1 MSPHE
6 PSSMDAR
13 ERVRDLLIHLN
24 GAALRAVAPDGAVLR
39 HLARDGH
46 RLMLLGEPADR
57 DGWSADLRDVRRVV
71 VLGAGK
77 GAAPMA
83 LAVEELLGGRVD
95 DGLVIVK
102 YGHDLPPDSRT
113 RHVRVLEGAH
123 PVPDEAGMHAA
134 ARLADMAAAC
144 GPDDLALCVFTG
156 GASALTPALQPDI
169 SLQDLQ
175 QLTRLLLEC
184 GASIHEINC
193 LRKHLSRLSGGSLAR
208 SLAPARVLGL
218 IVSDVVGD
226 DLDVIA
232 SGPTVP
238 DSSTFADCRDIVARY
253 GLDGR
258 LPAAIARHLALG
270 LQGVVPDTPKAGD
283 PAFARLRN
291 VLVATLGQA
300 LQAAADEAGRQG
312 LRPVLLT
319 DSLTGEARVRA
330 RELVER
336 ARVLQR
342 ELTPGDR
349 PLCLLAGGETTVTIR
364 GRGRG
369 GRNQEM
375 ALAASLELAHDQG
388 IDALFAGTD
397 GTDGPTDAAGGF
409 AFSGD
414 ALTWPALGVDARA
427 MLDDND
433 SYDCLERC
441 GTLYR
446 SGPTRTNV
454 MDAAIILVRP
464 R

>member
-1 MSPHE
+1 MSAHDASAP
-6 PSSMDAR
+6 DAR
-13 ERVRDLLIHLN
+13 RRVRELLTDLN
-24 GAALRAVAPDGAVLR
+24 AAALRAVAPDGAVLR
-39 HLARDGH
+39 HLAQDGH
-46 RLMLLGEPADR
+46 RHLLLDDAEGDA
-57 DGWSADLRDVRRVV
+57 WSADLRDFERVV

-95 DGLVIVK
+95 DGLVVVK
-102 YGHDLPPDSRT
+102 YGHDLPPGSRT
-113 RHVRVLEGAH
+113 RRVRVLEGAH
-123 PVPDEAGMHAA
+123 PVPDESGMRAA
-134 ARLADMAAAC
+134 ARLVDMAAAC
-144 GPDDLALCVFTG
+144 GPRDLALCVFTG
-156 GASALTPALQPDI
+156 GASALTPAMVPGI
-169 SLQDLQ
+169 SLEDLQ
-175 QLTRLLLEC
+175 SLTRLLLEC

-208 SLAPARVLGL
+208 ALAPARALGL

-253 GLDGR
+253 DLERR
-258 LPAAIARHLALG
+258 LPAAVARHLALG
-270 LQGVVPDTPKAGD
+270 LQGAVPDTPKAGD

-300 LQAAADEAGRQG
+300 LQAAADEAERRG

-319 DSLTGEARVRA
+319 DSMTGEARVRA
-330 RELVER
+330 RGLVER
-336 ARVLQR
+336 ARAMQR
-342 ELTPGDR
+342 ELRPGDR

-375 ALAASLELAHDQG
+375 ALAASLELARDRG

-414 ALTWPALGVDARA
+414 ALTWPALDVDAAA

-433 SYDCLERC
+433 SYACLERC

-446 SGPTRTNV
+446 TGPTRTNV